1 MGTVYSNQ
9 TQVNDMQHGR
19 HTGRKGQEPMK
30 AKKIIPALAIFLLAV
45 VGTLLWFRPKTV
57 ILPKNSRVNVDTV
70 EEILSDAKWI
80 EDPEHKAHQ

>member
-19 HTGRKGQEPMK
+19 HTGRKGQERMK
-30 AKKIIPALAIFLLAV
+30 AKKIIPALAIVLLAV

-57 ILPKNSRVNVDTV
+57 ILPENCRLMVDTG
-70 EEILSDAKWI
+70 EESLLSRASG
-80 EDPEHKAHQ
+80 ERVSNA